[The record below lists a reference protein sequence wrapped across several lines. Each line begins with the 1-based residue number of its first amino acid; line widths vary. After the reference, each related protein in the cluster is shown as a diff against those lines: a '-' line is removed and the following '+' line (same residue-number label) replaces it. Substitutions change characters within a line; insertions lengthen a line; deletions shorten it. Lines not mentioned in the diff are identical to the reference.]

1 LPHREKK
8 EEARQVLAAS
18 VSAYPCNWSA
28 WLALQSVCGD
38 MAAAAAAPL
47 PDHFMRRF
55 FLASLAV
62 DTHHNADALQHLQ
75 VCVCVYV
82 CISVNG
88 VVLWAWAWGLGSGM

>member
-1 LPHREKK
+1 M
-8 EEARQVLAAS
+8 LAAS

-38 MAAAAAAPL
+38 VAAVAAAPL

-75 VCVCVYV
+75 VWGWVP
-82 CISVNG
+82 
-88 VVLWAWAWGLGSGM
+88 VVLWKEGRGGVEHSTPE